1 VRRAEAV
8 SQATANWSTSQWH
21 LGLLL
26 ISVEYHTTKFSG
38 GSRERGMF
46 ALVILVSPSLILPTP
61 RKAVAYVVLSGPTR
75 TGARG
80 MDANSEVEATPKPAM
95 EILVSVCVL
104 LALV

>member
-1 VRRAEAV
+1 
-8 SQATANWSTSQWH
+8 
-21 LGLLL
+21 
-26 ISVEYHTTKFSG
+26 
-38 GSRERGMF
+38 MF